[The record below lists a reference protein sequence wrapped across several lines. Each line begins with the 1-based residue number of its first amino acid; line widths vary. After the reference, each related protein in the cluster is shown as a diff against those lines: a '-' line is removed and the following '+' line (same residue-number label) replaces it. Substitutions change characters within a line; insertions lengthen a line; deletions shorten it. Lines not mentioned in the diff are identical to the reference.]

1 MRAVK
6 GKDGKGW

>member
-6 GKDGKGW
+6 G

>member
-6 GKDGKGW
+6 K